1 MIKNY
6 IFGNI
11 SVSMAL
17 QANYHLPGSGLGA
30 IPEGYNKTICSN
42 NKQYDV
48 NITIVYGK

>member
-30 IPEGYNKTICSN
+30 YNKTICSN